1 MTSLDAFSKLPEA
14 INELVSEFSSAPVVG
29 DLGAG
34 ITQYSFWLLVS
45 AIVLLVVVFT
55 FVKKQTLVPKG
66 LFVNGV
72 EYLVEYVENDVAK
85 GVVGTEW
92 RKHFPF
98 LATIFFFILINN
110 FIGLIPG
117 MKPGTGAIG
126 CTAALALVT
135 FIYFVYFG
143 CKKHGVIGYLKSLA
157 PAGVAFPMNVFVWV
171 IEVFSL
177 LLRPITLA
185 IRLFCNMFAGH
196 IVMGSFAIMAALF
209 AQPLLEQVSAMNA
222 LGALP
227 SLAWVAILLIIYAVE
242 LIVAFV
248 QAYVF
253 TVLAAVYIQIAE
265 AEGH

>member
-1 MTSLDAFSKLPEA
+1 MTSLDVFSKLPEA

-98 LATIFFFILINN
+98 LATIFFFMPASFLP
-110 FIGLIPG
+110 FARYPAVS
-117 MKPGTGAIG
+117 GASPSSG
-126 CTAALALVT
+126 
-135 FIYFVYFG
+135 YF
-143 CKKHGVIGYLKSLA
+143 
-157 PAGVAFPMNVFVWV
+157 
-171 IEVFSL
+171 
-177 LLRPITLA
+177 
-185 IRLFCNMFAGH
+185 
-196 IVMGSFAIMAALF
+196 
-209 AQPLLEQVSAMNA
+209 
-222 LGALP
+222 P
-227 SLAWVAILLIIYAVE
+227 S
-242 LIVAFV
+242 
-248 QAYVF
+248 
-253 TVLAAVYIQIAE
+253 
-265 AEGH
+265 